1 MKYLILEVI
10 LLSVFISCMSV
21 NEHKR
26 LMEGKDLT
34 IQGQRNWNEAL
45 KKENQ
50 QLKQKNDELE
60 EEIKP
65 YKGLSAA
72 EAKLKQLA
80 LEKAAMDQEEQL
92 RKAEEDKANAEEL
105 EEKKQAEELA
115 KEEADAD
122 AKYAELGVRPLS
134 VTCSWQFVNNDGND
148 LYMPKLNIVLKNVS
162 GSAITEGIVKVIFV
176 DKKNKLI
183 YSENHDYLVYKYL
196 GQNPLENGYS
206 KEVIIVASKGYRSQY
221 IETPELEAE
230 IYYEGELLMTVKVD
244 RN

>member
-34 IQGQRNWNEAL
+34 IQGQRSWNEAL

-80 LEKAAMDQEEQL
+80 LEKAAMEQEEQPFL
-92 RKAEEDKANAEEL
+92 MVKSMSVNSKMANTMERERL
-105 EEKKQAEELA
+105 PFQVGKST
-115 KEEADAD
+115 
-122 AKYAELGVRPLS
+122 S
-134 VTCSWQFVNNDGND
+134 VNSKT
-148 LYMPKLNIVLKNVS
+148 
-162 GSAITEGIVKVIFV
+162 AITME
-176 DKKNKLI
+176 
-183 YSENHDYLVYKYL
+183 
-196 GQNPLENGYS
+196 Q
-206 KEVIIVASKGYRSQY
+206 
-221 IETPELEAE
+221 EL
-230 IYYEGELLMTVKVD
+230 
-244 RN
+244 